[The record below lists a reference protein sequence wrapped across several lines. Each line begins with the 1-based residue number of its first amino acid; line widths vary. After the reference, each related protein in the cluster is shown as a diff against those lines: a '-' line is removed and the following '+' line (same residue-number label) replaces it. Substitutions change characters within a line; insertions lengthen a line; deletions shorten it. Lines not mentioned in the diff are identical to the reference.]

1 MKLRGKSLL
10 QKIPFYKA
18 GLPHKPI
25 YGTDF
30 LDELKL
36 NWGEQWGIG
45 SAFGKIRKI
54 LVYRPGEEQKHELIA
69 SDHQLFNLPEGP
81 TSFEKLQRE
90 HDILVAALK
99 AEGIEV
105 VYLEPKK
112 PLIGTYG
119 IPLRS
124 APYTRETIMVRG
136 GAIVERPAPAYK
148 KGLEVFHAR
157 RLMELG
163 CPILHTIHGQGVY
176 EASNLVWIDDSS
188 VILATGLRGNV
199 EGARQV
205 ERVLRELGVEDI
217 HFAQLPGYLYT
228 RRRQVGGSS
237 GIFHLDMTF
246 GMAHYKIG
254 VLWPGGVGY
263 DTILWLENKGVELI
277 EVSDE
282 ELLTCAPNLLPIA
295 PKKVIVSA
303 LNLNMTKELRRRGIK
318 VIELDLSE
326 FAKGGGG
333 PTCLTLP
340 LIRD

>member
-1 MKLRGKSLL
+1 M
-10 QKIPFYKA
+10 
-18 GLPHKPI
+18 PHKPI

-30 LDELKL
+30 LDDLKA
-36 NWGEQWGIG
+36 NWREEWGIK

-54 LVYRPGEEQKHELIA
+54 MVCAPGDEQKDSLITK
-69 SDHQLFNLPEGP
+69 DYQLFNLPEGP
-81 TSFEKLQRE
+81 TDLDKLRE
-90 HDILVAALK
+90 EHRSLVAALG

-105 VYLEPKK
+105 IYLDPKE

-136 GAIVERPAPAYK
+136 GAIIERPVPAYK
-148 KGLEVFHAR
+148 KGLEVFHAK

-163 CPILHTIHGQGVY
+163 CPILHTIHGKGAY
-176 EASNLVWIDDSS
+176 ETSNMVWIDDTS
-188 VILATGLRGNV
+188 VILAVGLRGNM
-199 EGARQV
+199 EGLRQV
-205 ERVLRELGVEDI
+205 EHILRGLGVEDI
-217 HFAQLPGYLYT
+217 HVAHLPGYLYS
-228 RRRQVGGSS
+228 RKHQVGGSS

-246 GMAHYKIG
+246 GMAYYKIA

-263 DTILWLENKGVELI
+263 ETILWLESKGVDLI

-282 ELLTCAPNLLPIA
+282 ELHTCAPNLLPIA

-303 LNLNMTKELRRRGIK
+303 FNLKMTEELRKRGIE

-326 FAKGGGG
+326 CAKGGGG

>member
-1 MKLRGKSLL
+1 MDKLE
-10 QKIPFYKA
+10 KIPFYKK

-30 LDELKL
+30 LDDLKA
-36 NWGEQWGIG
+36 NWGEEWGIK
-45 SAFGKIRKI
+45 SPFGKIRKI
-54 LVYRPGEEQKHELIA
+54 IVCRPGEEQKDSLLSE
-69 SDHQLFNLPEGP
+69 DHQLFNLPEGP
-81 TSFEKLQRE
+81 TNLDKLLEE
-90 HDILVAALK
+90 HRCLVAALE
-99 AEGIEV
+99 AEGIEI
-105 VYLEPKK
+105 VYLNSKEPF
-112 PLIGTYG
+112 IGTYR

-136 GAIVERPAPAYK
+136 GAIICRPTPAYK
-148 KGLEVFHAR
+148 KGLEVFHAK
-157 RLMELG
+157 RLMELS
-163 CPILHTIHGQGVY
+163 CPILHTIHGKGAY
-176 EASNLVWIDDSS
+176 EASNMVWIDDTS
-188 VILATGLRGNV
+188 VILAIGLRGNM
-199 EGARQV
+199 EGLCQV
-205 ERVLRELGVEDI
+205 EQILRGLGVEDI
-217 HFAQLPGYLYT
+217 HIAHLPGYLYT
-228 RRRQVGGSS
+228 REHQVGGSS

-246 GMAHYKIG
+246 GMAYYKIG

-263 DTILWLENKGVELI
+263 DTILWLESKGVDLI

-282 ELLTCAPNLLPIA
+282 ELHLCAPNLLPIG

-303 LNLNMTKELRRRGIK
+303 LNMKMTEELRKRGID

>member
-1 MKLRGKSLL
+1 MDQLER
-10 QKIPFYKA
+10 IPLYQE
-18 GLPHKPI
+18 GMPHKPI

-30 LDELKL
+30 LDDLKA
-36 NWGEQWGIG
+36 NWGEEWGIK

-54 LVYRPGEEQKHELIA
+54 MVCKPGAEQKDKLI
-69 SDHQLFNLPEGP
+69 SKDYQLFNLPEGP
-81 TSFEKLQRE
+81 TDPDKLQEE
-90 HDILVAALK
+90 HRSLVKALE

-105 VYLEPKK
+105 VYLESKRPF
-112 PLIGTYG
+112 IGTYG
-119 IPLRS
+119 IPLRT

-136 GAIVERPAPAYK
+136 GAIIERPAPAYK
-148 KGLEVFHAR
+148 KGLEVFHAK

-163 CPILHTIHGQGVY
+163 CPILHTIHGKGSF
-176 EASNLVWIDDSS
+176 EASNMVWIDDTS
-188 VILATGLRGNV
+188 VILSVGLRGNM
-199 EGARQV
+199 EGLRQV
-205 ERVLRELGVEDI
+205 EHILRGLGVEDI
-217 HFAQLPGYLYT
+217 HVAHLPGYLYS
-228 RRRQVGGSS
+228 RKHQVGGSS

-246 GMAHYKIG
+246 GMAYHKIG

-263 DTILWLENKGVELI
+263 ETILWLESKGVDLI

-282 ELLTCAPNLLPIA
+282 ELHTCAPNLLPIA

-303 LNLNMTKELRRRGIK
+303 FNLKMTEELRKRGIE

-333 PTCLTLP
+333 PTCMTLP

>member
-1 MKLRGKSLL
+1 MNLL
-10 QKIPFYKA
+10 EKIPSYEP
-18 GLPHKPI
+18 GMPHKPI

-30 LDELKL
+30 LDDLKA
-36 NWGEQWGIG
+36 NWGEEWGIK
-45 SAFGKIRKI
+45 SPFGRIRK
-54 LVYRPGEEQKHELIA
+54 VMVCKPGPEQDHKLIPK
-69 SDHQLFNLPEGP
+69 DYQLFNLPEGP
-81 TSFEKLQRE
+81 TDVDKLKEE
-90 HDILVAALK
+90 HRSLVEVLE

-105 VYLEPKK
+105 VYLESREPF
-112 PLIGTYG
+112 IGTYG
-119 IPLRS
+119 IPLRT

-148 KGLEVFHAR
+148 KGLEVFHAK

-163 CPILHTIHGQGVY
+163 CPILHTIHGKGSF
-176 EASNLVWIDDSS
+176 EASNMVWIDDTS
-188 VILATGLRGNV
+188 VILAVGLRGNM
-199 EGARQV
+199 EGLHQV
-205 ERVLRELGVEDI
+205 EQVLRGLGVEDV
-217 HFAQLPGYLYT
+217 HVAHLPGYLYS
-228 RRRQVGGSS
+228 RKRQVGGSS

-246 GMAHYKIG
+246 GMAYYRIG

-263 DTILWLENKGVELI
+263 ETVLWLESKGVDLI

-282 ELLTCAPNLLPIA
+282 ELHACAPNLLPIA

-303 LNLNMTKELRRRGIK
+303 FDLKMTEELRKREIE

-326 FAKGGGG
+326 SAKGGGG

>member
-1 MKLRGKSLL
+1 MAQLE
-10 QKIPFYKA
+10 KIPFYEK
-18 GLPHKPI
+18 GMPHKPI

-30 LDELKL
+30 LDDLKA
-36 NWGEQWGIG
+36 NWGEEWGIK

-54 LVYRPGEEQKHELIA
+54 MVYEPGNEQKDSLI
-69 SDHQLFNLPEGP
+69 SEDYQLFNLPEGP
-81 TSFEKLQRE
+81 TDLDKLQEE
-90 HDILVAALK
+90 HRSLVAALK

-105 VYLEPKK
+105 IYLDPKE

-124 APYTRETIMVRG
+124 VPYTRETIMVRG
-136 GAIVERPAPAYK
+136 GAIIERPVPAYK
-148 KGLEVFHAR
+148 KGLEVFHAK

-163 CPILHTIHGQGVY
+163 CPILHTIHGKGAF
-176 EASNLVWIDDSS
+176 ETSNMVWIDDTS
-188 VILATGLRGNV
+188 VILSVGLRGNM
-199 EGARQV
+199 EGLHQV
-205 ERVLRELGVEDI
+205 EQILRGLGVEDI
-217 HFAQLPGYLYT
+217 HIAHLPGYLHT
-228 RRRQVGGSS
+228 REHQVGGSS
-237 GIFHLDMTF
+237 GIFHLDMAF
-246 GMAHYKIG
+246 GMAYYKIG

-263 DTILWLENKGVELI
+263 DTILWLENKGVDII

-282 ELLTCAPNLLPIA
+282 ELNTCAPNLLPIA

-303 LNLNMTKELRRRGIK
+303 FNLRMTDELRKRGIEI
-318 VIELDLSE
+318 IELDLSE